1 MKAKKILLVA
11 GLATMGVNAFSQKL
25 PVGKSINIIDS
36 KSIKTEQV
44 GNSALTGVNDS
55 TFVNGIY
62 IYNEMSTS
70 KSGGRF
76 FLNSFNQG
84 GKNTFMIQDYNS
96 NNEYQ
101 KNIASF
107 QSETGYV
114 GIGTNNPTSNLEVNG
129 KLKFTDNGEINS
141 NDSLHR
147 ILFRGT
153 EKKMELRESGDI
165 IFSAGSDIGQETG
178 SMIIKSNGNVGVG
191 TFNPTEKLEVNG
203 NIIVNGNGADGP
215 SYISGRKGPGGVLF
229 LLNNSS
235 LNDGPGLVLSNS
247 NGNDGNISMTSYG
260 KSGVVSFVNY
270 VPNVHYKSL
279 MALSYD
285 EIKIGSDDFI
295 ANCTPKFHV
304 YGKSQLDGNVAIG
317 KIAPRDDYKL
327 TVDGSILCEKIKV
340 VTHAGADF
348 VFEDGY
354 SLKAIN
360 ELESYVNSHKHL
372 PDVPSANEMIN
383 DGLEL
388 TEMNILLLRKVE
400 ELTLYI
406 IEQNKRIE
414 KLENN

>member
-25 PVGKSINIIDS
+25 PVGKSINISDS

-147 ILFRGT
+147 ILFRGS

-165 IFSAGSDIGQETG
+165 IFSAGSDLGQETG

-215 SYISGRKGPGGVLF
+215 SYI
-229 LLNNSS
+229 
-235 LNDGPGLVLSNS
+235 
-247 NGNDGNISMTSYG
+247 
-260 KSGVVSFVNY
+260 
-270 VPNVHYKSL
+270 
-279 MALSYD
+279 
-285 EIKIGSDDFI
+285 
-295 ANCTPKFHV
+295 
-304 YGKSQLDGNVAIG
+304 
-317 KIAPRDDYKL
+317 
-327 TVDGSILCEKIKV
+327 
-340 VTHAGADF
+340 
-348 VFEDGY
+348 
-354 SLKAIN
+354 
-360 ELESYVNSHKHL
+360 
-372 PDVPSANEMIN
+372 
-383 DGLEL
+383 
-388 TEMNILLLRKVE
+388 
-400 ELTLYI
+400 
-406 IEQNKRIE
+406 
-414 KLENN
+414 